1 MSDASVVA
9 EGTLLAERYVIKKR
23 LGGGG
28 MGAVYLA
35 QDQINDQPVA
45 LKLLA
50 PPKGPL
56 HSPQI
61 LQRMQREI
69 KVLMLAEDPRVIAL
83 LDWGKDP
90 KHGLFYTMEMLEEA
104 VDLDTHLKQHRP
116 AFWERLRL
124 FQECLLGLLALHE
137 IKAIHRDIKPQNI
150 LCVGDKNQPAIK
162 WIDPGIAK
170 WFPDDLRT
178 QVTVETAPGALL
190 GTPLYMAPEMW
201 MGDSIDA
208 RTDIYQCGIMGF
220 EMLVLRRP
228 FVGNFPRLMHQHLLT
243 PMPSL
248 LDFVDDLPPD
258 IPPDALQILD
268 RVIQK
273 ATQKSPN
280 DRFQDLRAFC
290 YALQPAWPYALA
302 SIRPSAPPL
311 PVTDAPPQGL
321 LPSGI
326 IYDAVLQ
333 PEALAFAE
341 TSAASLPLPSNLFRA
356 ETQHGPIP
364 SPPHPHEPS
373 TTQSRYAALMP
384 LLVGFA
390 LSLLAILVF
399 FTKRYASPK
408 RPSDQALTIQPP
420 TQNQPNPQRP
430 SVFSPPHRLV
440 PSSLRPSLRPPIKR
454 TTDAAPPQT
463 ASPKTAIPTAP
474 SKTLSPPRSLIK
486 KTKRRKKAEP
496 SILNSRPQWNDTVL
510 PP

>member
-35 QDQINDQPVA
+35 QDQSNDQPVA

-90 KHGLFYTMEMLEEA
+90 KHGIFYTMEMLEEA

-201 MGDSIDA
+201 MGGSIDA

-228 FVGNFPRLMHQHLLT
+228 FVGNFPQLMHQHLLT
-243 PMPSL
+243 PMPSI
-248 LDFVDDLPPD
+248 LDFVDDLPPG
-258 IPPDALQILD
+258 ISPDALQILD

-290 YALQPAWPYALA
+290 YALQPAWPYAPA
-302 SIRPSAPPL
+302 SLRPSAPPL
-311 PVTDAPPQGL
+311 PVTEAPPQGP

-326 IYDAVLQ
+326 SFDAVLQ
-333 PEALAFAE
+333 PEELAFAE
-341 TSAASLPLPSNLFRA
+341 TSAASLPLPLSLFRA
-356 ETQHGPIP
+356 ETQHDPNQ
-364 SPPHPHEPS
+364 PHEPS
-373 TTQSRYAALMP
+373 TMRSRYAALTP

-390 LSLLAILVF
+390 LSLIAILVF
-399 FTKRYASPK
+399 WITKQYTSPK
-408 RPSDQALTIQPP
+408 RRSDRVLTIQPP
-420 TQNQPNPQRP
+420 TPNQPTSQRLPALSP
-430 SVFSPPHRLV
+430 SRRLV
-440 PSSLRPSLRPPIKR
+440 PSSLRPSLRPPIER
-454 TTDAAPPQT
+454 TTDAALPQT
-463 ASPKTAIPTAP
+463 SSPKTAIPSA
-474 SKTLSPPRSLIK
+474 SSNTLSRPHPRTQ

-496 SILNSRPQWNDTVL
+496 SLLNSRPQWNDTVL